1 MSEVSVSR
9 EIAADLFDFQVDTL
23 IIGAGACGMVAAL
36 AAHEAG
42 REVLILD
49 RDPLPSGS
57 TALSAG
63 LIPAAG
69 TRFQR
74 AAGVD
79 DAPALFCRRYPE
91 QGPWRE
97 RSCFWCRL
105 WPRAPARRLEWLADR
120 FGLPFSLVADFDYP
134 GHSRR
139 RMHGL
144 PSRSGRGVGRS
155 PA

>member
-57 TALSAG
+57 TRAL
-63 LIPAAG
+63 
-69 TRFQR
+69 
-74 AAGVD
+74 
-79 DAPALFCRRYPE
+79 RRPD
-91 QGPWRE
+91 P
-97 RSCFWCRL
+97 
-105 WPRAPARRLEWLADR
+105 
-120 FGLPFSLVADFDYP
+120 
-134 GHSRR
+134 RR
-139 RMHGL
+139 RHAFPACG
-144 PSRSGRGVGRS
+144 GRR
-155 PA
+155 